1 MCLLLS
7 EIALHYGALAWTR
20 ARCDFFS
27 LIDSRFGG
35 LISYLAPLDILPA
48 SETRDSLKN
57 LEVLGS
63 TSPLKLN
70 PSRYLESEMV
80 LSPSV

>member
-1 MCLLLS
+1 M
-7 EIALHYGALAWTR
+7 
-20 ARCDFFS
+20 
-27 LIDSRFGG
+27 LIV
-35 LISYLAPLDILPA
+35 LDILPA

-70 PSRYLESEMV
+70 PLRYLVQRWFSTQGFKPLQTWFRNASPYLRIGKIV
-80 LSPSV
+80 FLCVSWLNILPVQLS